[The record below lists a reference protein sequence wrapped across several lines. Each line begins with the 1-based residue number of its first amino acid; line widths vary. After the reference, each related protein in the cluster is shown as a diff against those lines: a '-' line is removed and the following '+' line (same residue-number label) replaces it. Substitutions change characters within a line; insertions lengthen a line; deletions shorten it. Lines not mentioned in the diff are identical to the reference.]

1 MEDKIFNIIKRAF
14 VVYPL
19 SLMEEKIG
27 DEEYWKKLIEYEE
40 GKSKEKPDSKISIT
54 IPKENILKNND
65 RNHYELLTEKEFTMI
80 KADNP
85 TKIMYFNAKADV
97 ISKNVLDEGYFSN
110 DYLNG
115 SNFAKN
121 EFKLLMG
128 IFSKNVSPRE
138 LLNSIDIKD
147 IKEISL
153 IHFKF
158 KDILDEDRWNKLYD
172 AYLNSGM
179 FPSLS
184 SVSIR
189 NKFITVVTSVYWEKT
204 FEFMTT
210 YWEKTSENM
219 TRLGKDLSYEKIN
232 EFIKNEWEDI
242 EIDFP
247 IEKTVE
253 KTVVDD
259 SILKDEEFIKENA
272 DINIKQV
279 VDKFFELERVR
290 TMKNF
295 LHFLKLTNFSEAR
308 YAIKKEKDSREHIR
322 MKFSVYDTDDKSVM
336 EENNNYLKNNISTV
350 DNLEFIKI
358 WGKCPIAFFVPNEW
372 WTKLI
377 NFLNNLDYDTVWE
390 LTPSGFGAE
399 KVIYFLGN
407 EGFLKEDEVFSNYD
421 DVLSVLDNKLKTL
434 KGEINNG

>member
-27 DEEYWKKLIEYEE
+27 DEEYWKKLVEYEE

-54 IPKENILKNND
+54 IPKESILKNNG

-80 KADNP
+80 KADSN

-97 ISKNVLDEGYFSN
+97 ISKNILDEGYFSN

-128 IFSKNVSPRE
+128 ILSKNVSPRE
-138 LLNSIDIKD
+138 LLNSIDIRD
-147 IKEISL
+147 VKEISL
-153 IHFKF
+153 LYFKF

-204 FEFMTT
+204 FEYMTT
-210 YWEKTSENM
+210 
-219 TRLGKDLSYEKIN
+219 LGSDLSYEKIN

-242 EIDFP
+242 EIYFP
-247 IEKTVE
+247 IEKPVE
-253 KTVVDD
+253 KTVVDE
-259 SILKDEEFIKENA
+259 SVLKDEEFIKENA
-272 DINIKQV
+272 DINIKKV
-279 VDKFFELERVR
+279 VGKFFELERVR

-322 MKFSVYDTDDKSVM
+322 MKFSVYDTDDKSII

-434 KGEINNG
+434 EGEINNE

>member
-1 MEDKIFNIIKRAF
+1 MEDKVFDIIKRAF

-19 SLMEEKIG
+19 SLMEEKID
-27 DEEYWKKLIEYEE
+27 DEEYWKKLVEYEE
-40 GKSKEKPDSKISIT
+40 GLSKEKPDSIISIN
-54 IPKENILKNND
+54 IPKSTILKSND

-80 KADNP
+80 KSDNP

-97 ISKNVLDEGYFSN
+97 ISKNILDEGYFAN

-204 FEFMTT
+204 FEYMTT
-210 YWEKTSENM
+210 
-219 TRLGKDLSYEKIN
+219 LGKDLSYDKVN
-232 EFIKNEWEDI
+232 EFIKNKWEDI

-247 IEKTVE
+247 IEKSVE
-253 KTVVDD
+253 KVVDE
-259 SILKDEEFIKENA
+259 SLLKDEEFIKQNA
-272 DINIKQV
+272 DINIKKV

-358 WGKCPIAFFVPNEW
+358 WGKCPIAFFIPNEW
-372 WTKLI
+372 WFKLI

-407 EGFLKEDEVFSNYD
+407 DGFLKEDEVFSNYD

>member
-1 MEDKIFNIIKRAF
+1 MEDKVFNIIKRAF

-19 SLMEEKIG
+19 SLMEEKIN
-27 DEEYWKKLIEYEE
+27 DEEYWKKLVEFEE
-40 GKSKEKPDSKISIT
+40 GLTKEKPDSTISIN
-54 IPKENILKNND
+54 IPKETILKTND

-80 KADNP
+80 KSDNP

-97 ISKNVLDEGYFSN
+97 ISKNILDEGYFAN

-128 IFSKNVSPRE
+128 IFSKNISPRE

-204 FEFMTT
+204 FEYMTT
-210 YWEKTSENM
+210 
-219 TRLGKDLSYEKIN
+219 LGKDLSYDKVN
-232 EFIKNEWEDI
+232 EFIKNKWEDI

-247 IEKTVE
+247 IEKPVE
-253 KTVVDD
+253 KVVDD
-259 SILKDEEFIKENA
+259 SILKDEEFIKENE

-295 LHFLKLTNFSEAR
+295 LVFLKLTNFSEAR

-322 MKFSVYDTDDKSVM
+322 MKFSVYDTNDTSII

-350 DNLEFIKI
+350 DNLEFIKV
-358 WGKCPIAFFVPNEW
+358 WGKCPIAFFIPNEW
-372 WTKLI
+372 WYKLI
-377 NFLNNLDYDTVWE
+377 NFLNNLDYDIVWE

-407 EGFLKEDEVFSNYD
+407 DGFLKEDEVFSNYD

>member
-1 MEDKIFNIIKRAF
+1 MEDKVFDIIKRAF

-19 SLMEEKIG
+19 ATMEEKIE
-27 DEEYWKKLIEYEE
+27 DEEYWKKLVDYEE
-40 GKSKEKPDSKISIT
+40 GKSKEKPDSNMNII
-54 IPKENILKNND
+54 IPKESILKTND
-65 RNHYELLTEKEFTMI
+65 RNHYELLTEKEFSMI

-97 ISKNVLDEGYFSN
+97 ISKNILDEEYFSN
-110 DYLNG
+110 AYLNG
-115 SNFAKN
+115 SKFAKN
-121 EFKLLMG
+121 EFKILMELL
-128 IFSKNVSPRE
+128 SKNLSAKE
-138 LLNSIDIKD
+138 LLDSVDMEDVVEVSI
-147 IKEISL
+147 L
-153 IHFKF
+153 YFKF
-158 KDILDEDRWNKLYD
+158 KDKLDEKRWEKIYD
-172 AYLNSGM
+172 NYLKSGSLR
-179 FPSLS
+179 SLS
-184 SVSIR
+184 SVSSR
-189 NKFITVVTSVYWEKT
+189 NKFITVVTSAYWEKT
-204 FEFMTT
+204 FEYMTT
-210 YWEKTSENM
+210 
-219 TRLGKDLSYEKIN
+219 LGKDLTYEKIN

-247 IEKTVE
+247 IEKPVE

-259 SILKDEEFIKENA
+259 SLLKDEEFIKENA

-322 MKFSVYDTDDKSVM
+322 MKFSVYDTNDKFII

-358 WGKCPIAFFVPNEW
+358 WGKCPIAFFIPNEW

>member
-1 MEDKIFNIIKRAF
+1 MEDKVFDIIKRAF

-27 DEEYWKKLIEYEE
+27 DEEYWKKLVEFEE
-40 GKSKEKPDSKISIT
+40 GLTKEKPDSNVSIN
-54 IPKENILKNND
+54 IPKASILKSND

-80 KADNP
+80 KSDNP

-97 ISKNVLDEGYFSN
+97 ISKNILDEGYFSN

-128 IFSKNVSPRE
+128 IFSKNISPRE

-204 FEFMTT
+204 FEYMTT
-210 YWEKTSENM
+210 
-219 TRLGKDLSYEKIN
+219 LGKDLSYDKVN
-232 EFIKNEWEDI
+232 EFIKNKWEDI

-247 IEKTVE
+247 IEKPVE
-253 KTVVDD
+253 KVVDE
-259 SILKDEEFIKENA
+259 SILKDEEFIKKNE

-295 LHFLKLTNFSEAR
+295 LVFLKLTNFAEAR

-322 MKFSVYDTDDKSVM
+322 MKFSVYDTDDKSII

-350 DNLEFIKI
+350 DNLEFIKV
-358 WGKCPIAFFVPNEW
+358 WGKCPIAFFIPNEW
-372 WTKLI
+372 WFKLM

-407 EGFLKEDEVFSNYD
+407 DGFLKEDEVFSNYD

>member
-40 GKSKEKPDSKISIT
+40 GLTKEKPDSKISIN
-54 IPKENILKNND
+54 IPKESILKNND
-65 RNHYELLTEKEFTMI
+65 RNHYELLTEKEFSMI
-80 KADNP
+80 KADSN

-97 ISKNVLDEGYFSN
+97 ISKNILDEGYFSN

-128 IFSKNVSPRE
+128 ILSKNVSPRE
-138 LLNSIDIKD
+138 LLNSIDIRD
-147 IKEISL
+147 VKEISL

-158 KDILDEDRWNKLYD
+158 KDILDEDRWEKLYD
-172 AYLNSGM
+172 DYLNSGM

-184 SVSIR
+184 SVSSR

-204 FEFMTT
+204 FEYITT
-210 YWEKTSENM
+210 
-219 TRLGKDLSYEKIN
+219 LGKDLSYEKVN
-232 EFIKNEWEDI
+232 EFIKNKWEDI

-247 IEKTVE
+247 IEKTVVGE
-253 KTVVDD
+253 SV
-259 SILKDEEFIKENA
+259 LKDEEFIKENA

-308 YAIKKEKDSREHIR
+308 NAIKKEKDSREHIR
-322 MKFSVYDTDDKSVM
+322 MKFSVYDTNDKSII

-358 WGKCPIAFFVPNEW
+358 WGKCPIAFFIPNEW

>member
-1 MEDKIFNIIKRAF
+1 MEDKVFDIIKRAF

-19 SLMEEKIG
+19 AIMEEKIG
-27 DEEYWKKLIEYEE
+27 DEEYWKKLVEYEE
-40 GKSKEKPDSKISIT
+40 GKSKEKPDSNVSIT
-54 IPKENILKNND
+54 IPKATILKSND

-97 ISKNVLDEGYFSN
+97 ISKNILDEGYFSN

-128 IFSKNVSPRE
+128 IFSKSVSPRE

-184 SVSIR
+184 SVSSR

-204 FEFMTT
+204 FEYMT
-210 YWEKTSENM
+210 S
-219 TRLGKDLSYEKIN
+219 LGKDLSYEKVN
-232 EFIKNEWEDI
+232 EFIKDKWKDI

-253 KTVVDD
+253 KTVDESV
-259 SILKDEEFIKENA
+259 LKDEEFIKKNA

-295 LHFLKLTNFSEAR
+295 LHFLKLTNFAEAR

-358 WGKCPIAFFVPNEW
+358 WGKCPIAFFIPNEW

>member
-1 MEDKIFNIIKRAF
+1 MEDKVFDIIKRAF

-19 SLMEEKIG
+19 SLMEEKIN
-27 DEEYWKKLIEYEE
+27 DEEYWKKLVEFEE
-40 GKSKEKPDSKISIT
+40 GKSKEKPDSTISIN
-54 IPKENILKNND
+54 IPKESILKTND

-80 KADNP
+80 KSDNP

-97 ISKNVLDEGYFSN
+97 ISKNILDEGYFSN

-158 KDILDEDRWNKLYD
+158 KDILDEDRWDKLYD

-189 NKFITVVTSVYWEKT
+189 NKFITIVTSVYWEKT
-204 FEFMTT
+204 FEYMTA
-210 YWEKTSENM
+210 
-219 TRLGKDLSYEKIN
+219 LGKDLSYDRVD
-232 EFIKNEWEDI
+232 EFIKNKWEDI
-242 EIDFP
+242 EIEFP
-247 IEKTVE
+247 IEKPVE
-253 KTVVDD
+253 KVVDE
-259 SILKDEEFIKENA
+259 SILKDEEYIKENA

-322 MKFSVYDTDDKSVM
+322 MKFSVYDTDDKSII

-358 WGKCPIAFFVPNEW
+358 WGKCPIAFFIPNEW
-372 WTKLI
+372 WDKLI
-377 NFLNNLDYDTVWE
+377 NFLNNLDYNTVWE

-407 EGFLKEDEVFSNYD
+407 DGFLKEDEVFSNYD

>member
-19 SLMEEKIG
+19 SLMEEKIV

-40 GKSKEKPDSKISIT
+40 GKSKEKPDSNVSIT
-54 IPKENILKNND
+54 IPKESILKTND
-65 RNHYELLTEKEFTMI
+65 RNHYELLTEKEFSMI
-80 KADNP
+80 KADGS

-97 ISKNVLDEGYFSN
+97 ISKNILDEGYFSN

-128 IFSKNVSPRE
+128 ILSKNVSPRE

-147 IKEISL
+147 MKEISL

-158 KDILDEDRWNKLYD
+158 KDILDDKRWEKLYD
-172 AYLNSGM
+172 DYLNSGA

-204 FEFMTT
+204 FEYTT
-210 YWEKTSENM
+210 T
-219 TRLGKDLSYEKIN
+219 LGKDLSYEKVN
-232 EFIKNEWEDI
+232 EFIKSKWEDI

-247 IEKTVE
+247 IEKPVE
-253 KTVVDD
+253 KTVVDE
-259 SILKDEEFIKENA
+259 SLLKDEEFIKENE

-322 MKFSVYDTDDKSVM
+322 MKFSVYDTDDKSTI

-358 WGKCPIAFFVPNEW
+358 WGKCPIAFFIPNEW

-434 KGEINNG
+434 EGEINNG

>member
-1 MEDKIFNIIKRAF
+1 MEDKVFNIIKRAF

-19 SLMEEKIG
+19 SLMEEKIN
-27 DEEYWKKLIEYEE
+27 DEEYWKKLVEFEE
-40 GKSKEKPDSKISIT
+40 GLTKEKPDSTISIN
-54 IPKENILKNND
+54 IPKETILKTND

-80 KADNP
+80 KSDNP

-97 ISKNVLDEGYFSN
+97 ISKNILDEGYFAN

-128 IFSKNVSPRE
+128 IFSKNISPRE

-204 FEFMTT
+204 FEYMTT
-210 YWEKTSENM
+210 
-219 TRLGKDLSYEKIN
+219 LGKDLSYDKVN
-232 EFIKNEWEDI
+232 EFIKNKWEDI

-247 IEKTVE
+247 IEKPVE
-253 KTVVDD
+253 KVVDD
-259 SILKDEEFIKENA
+259 SILKDEEFIKENE

-295 LHFLKLTNFSEAR
+295 LVFLKLTNFSEAR

-322 MKFSVYDTDDKSVM
+322 MKFSVYDTNDKSII

-350 DNLEFIKI
+350 DNLEFIKV
-358 WGKCPIAFFVPNEW
+358 WGKCPIAFFIPNEW
-372 WTKLI
+372 WYKLI
-377 NFLNNLDYDTVWE
+377 NFLNNLDYDIVWE

-407 EGFLKEDEVFSNYD
+407 DGFLKEDEVFSNYD

>member
-1 MEDKIFNIIKRAF
+1 MEDKIFDIIKRAF

-19 SLMEEKIG
+19 ALMEEKIG
-27 DEEYWKKLIEYEE
+27 DEEYWKKLVEFEE
-40 GKSKEKPDSKISIT
+40 GKSKEKPDSNVSIT
-54 IPKENILKNND
+54 IPKESILKIND
-65 RNHYELLTEKEFTMI
+65 RKHFELLTEKEFTMI

-97 ISKNVLDEGYFSN
+97 ISKNILDEGYFAN
-110 DYLNG
+110 EYLNG
-115 SNFAKN
+115 STFAEN

-128 IFSKNVSPRE
+128 VLSKNLSAKE
-138 LLNSIDIKD
+138 LLDSVDTEDVKD
-147 IKEISL
+147 ISL
-153 IHFKF
+153 IYFKF
-158 KDILDEDRWNKLYD
+158 KEILDEDRWNKIYD
-172 AYLNSGM
+172 DYLNSGM

-204 FEFMTT
+204 FEYMTT
-210 YWEKTSENM
+210 
-219 TRLGKDLSYEKIN
+219 LGKDLSYDKVN
-232 EFIKNEWEDI
+232 EFIKNRWEDI

-247 IEKTVE
+247 IEKPVE
-253 KTVVDD
+253 KTVDD
-259 SILKDEEFIKENA
+259 SVLKDEEFIKENE
-272 DINIKQV
+272 DLNIKQV

-295 LHFLKLTNFSEAR
+295 LVFLKFTNFSEAR

-322 MKFSVYDTDDKSVM
+322 MKFSVYDTNDKSII

-358 WGKCPIAFFVPNEW
+358 WGKCPIAFFIPNEW
-372 WTKLI
+372 WFKLM
-377 NFLNNLDYDTVWE
+377 NFLNNLDYDTMWE